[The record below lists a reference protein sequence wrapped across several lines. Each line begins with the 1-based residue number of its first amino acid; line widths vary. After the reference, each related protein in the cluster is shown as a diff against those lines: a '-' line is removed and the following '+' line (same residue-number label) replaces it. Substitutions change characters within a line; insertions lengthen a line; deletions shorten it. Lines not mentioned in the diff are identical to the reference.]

1 MNTIDIGGK
10 NPVDVTVDRENKH
23 VIVATLQGGTLYT
36 ITRNEDGSLGEV
48 AAKYTYE
55 GKEAG
60 KVSTMHRI

>member
-1 MNTIDIGGK
+1 M
-10 NPVDVTVDRENKH
+10 DVTVDRENKH

-48 AAKYTYE
+48 VAKYTYE

-60 KVSTMHRI
+60 KVSTIHRI

>member
-48 AAKYTYE
+48 ATKYTYE